1 MMDTERTET
10 DTNSSWKILFPIVIN
25 VIMSVIAYI
34 ITVRIIPKLKD
45 MFIKANLFGIDMS
58 KRTSDKV

>member
-1 MMDTERTET
+1 MMETEKTEEVNT
-10 DTNSSWKILFPIVIN
+10 TWKILFPIVIN
-25 VIMSVIAYI
+25 IIMSVITYI